1 MDAAASCMFLCSS
14 MLVSS
19 DKTMVAAWWGK
30 DMAFQRY
37 GYLSED
43 AKQRA
48 NTRRLNEGT
57 AF

>member
-1 MDAAASCMFLCSS
+1 